1 MKTKA
6 TRQRHMVLSSW
17 LNKQVGVVAMAPGEA
32 AAAPPKLWSPS
43 PSSDRTDGRGEH
55 HIVRACVIHDS
66 DSMN

>member
-1 MKTKA
+1 
-6 TRQRHMVLSSW
+6 
-17 LNKQVGVVAMAPGEA
+17 
-32 AAAPPKLWSPS
+32 LWSPS